1 MSPTTARSRAA
12 RIGAAFLAT
21 ASVVFGL
28 LATGAPATAATN
40 DAGLFGQAD
49 PTYDGVFRQSL
60 AIIALDE
67 ATDRVPATALAW
79 LVRQQCADG
88 SFQAYRADTAGACAA
103 PDPASFTGP
112 DSNSTA
118 LAILAFDAAG
128 RDALARRAL
137 TPLLRAQNTDGGWGY
152 TLGAASDVN
161 STGLVLAAL
170 DDQGTTARAAAQRGR
185 QYLASVMFGCT
196 TPVAQRF
203 ALPWQKGGPANPSAS
218 VQGLLGLAG
227 TLPVD
232 RPDRFRSF
240 QGVGCRAAVS
250 MQVGSWV
257 SRLVND
263 RSGRVP
269 FDLGDGTQG
278 TDWNS
283 TAWAVL
289 GLSALEAGRP
299 AITAATRQLERNVK
313 TYIAP
318 SSGDSPAAIA
328 TSILVAEA
336 TGTRPTSFGG
346 VNLVSRLNAT
356 LRK

>member
-1 MSPTTARSRAA
+1 MSGITRAA
-12 RIGAAFLAT
+12 RLGTALVATTSVALGMLALGVP
-21 ASVVFGL
+21 ASAV
-28 LATGAPATAATN
+28 TT
-40 DAGLFGQAD
+40 DAGLFGKTD
-49 PTYDGVFRQSL
+49 PTYDGVYRQSL

-67 ATDRVPATALAW
+67 VTNRVPVAAVSW

-88 SFQAYRADTAGACAA
+88 SFQSYRADTTTACAA
-103 PDPASFTGP
+103 PDPTAFTGP

-118 LAILAFDAAG
+118 LAILALDTVG
-128 RDALARRAL
+128 RASLVRRAL
-137 TPLLRAQNTDGGWGY
+137 TPLLRAQNADGGWGY

-170 DDQGTTARAAAQRGR
+170 DDQGATARTAAQRGR
-185 QYLASVMFGCT
+185 QYLATVMFGCT
-196 TPVAQRF
+196 APLAQRF

-218 VQGLLGLAG
+218 AQGLLGLAG

-240 QGVGCRAAVS
+240 QGVGCRASVG
-250 MQVGSWV
+250 MQAGSWV
-257 SRLVND
+257 SRVVND
-263 RSGRVP
+263 RNARMP

-278 TDWNS
+278 TDWNA

-299 AITAATRQLERNVK
+299 TISAATTQLQRNIK
-313 TYIAP
+313 AYIAP

-336 TGTRPTSFGG
+336 TGTRPASFGG
-346 VNLVSRLNAT
+346 VNLISRLNAT